1 MGLMRSLQSGVAG
14 LRNHQLYMDVIG
26 NNVANVNTVGFKTG
40 RVTFNEMFAQTIRG
54 ASQPVNGQGGTNPL
68 QVGLGMTVGTIDT
81 LFSPGSLETTGQGTD
96 LAIQGDGFFVLG
108 DGSSRFYSRAGV
120 FQFNADGALTMPAN
134 GLNVQGFMANDKG
147 EIEAGTAITDIVLP
161 ANQKIAA
168 QATTAIDFIGNLNAG
183 LEPVGTIL
191 DASPLYGIEEA
202 GDNSDIK
209 GLYVSG
215 SVNSTI
221 TGIENGN
228 TKVDISDGL
237 GNTQTYTYVD
247 ADATVGNGAFHS
259 LDDLVAEINTDFSAS
274 FSATLNGNG
283 QIVLTDLTG
292 AANTLTVD
300 SNDGIL
306 SQALSGLNGDVN
318 AAPLTSEEFSHVARA
333 DDTLVSLRDETGV
346 SLGIVATDIITLDGQ
361 VGGTSISQGTLT
373 VTGTTTYADFANQVK
388 ADLGITNNDGVEIN
402 AEDGALKI
410 TGDGGKAYELKNLN
424 IVATDSTGTTSRTAF
439 DAVFDSSP
447 KNYNE
452 SQVAKDVEQSAT
464 ATVYDSLGNDFDLTM
479 IFTKDAQQANRWTWR
494 VQLPDGYTVNAGD
507 AGSIE
512 FDSNG
517 SLKRFDFD
525 DGSAA
530 LQFTTSNNSSTLS
543 VALDPGEAGAFSGL
557 TQLSGL
563 NANTVILNQDGYNMG
578 VLDRITIDNEGK
590 INGAFSNGIIQ
601 TLGQLLVANFNNP
614 SGLLRSQGSLFENSG
629 NSGDPQ
635 FTTAGAGF
643 SSVVISG
650 ALEQSNVD
658 LAEEFTKMIV
668 AQRGFQANAR
678 TITVSDEMLSEVT
691 NLKR

>member
-14 LRNHQLYMDVIG
+14 LRNHQLFMDVIG
-26 NNVANVNTVGFKTG
+26 NNIANVNTVGFKTG
-40 RVTFNEMFAQTIRG
+40 RVTFGEMFAQTIRG
-54 ASQPVNGQGGTNPL
+54 ATQPVANQGGTNPV
-68 QVGLGMTVGTIDT
+68 QVGLGMSVGTIDT

-108 DGSSRFYSRAGV
+108 DGSKRFYSRAGV

-134 GLNVQGFMANDKG
+134 GLNVQGFMADENG
-147 EIEAGTAITDIVLP
+147 EIPAGTSITDIVLP

-168 QATTAIDFIGNLNAG
+168 HATSTIDFTGNLNAG
-183 LEPVGTIL
+183 LQPVGTIL
-191 DASPLYGIEEA
+191 NTAALYGIEEA
-202 GDNSDIK
+202 GDNTDMN
-209 GLYVSG
+209 GLYVGG
-215 SVNSTI
+215 SVSNSI
-221 TGIENGN
+221 TGIRDGITTVE
-228 TKVDISDGL
+228 ISDGL
-237 GNTQTYTYVD
+237 GNSQTYLYID
-247 ADATVGNGAFHS
+247 ADTSVGNGAFHS
-259 LDDLVAEINTDFSAS
+259 LDDLIAEINSDFGGS
-274 FSATLNGNG
+274 FSAALNGNG
-283 QIVLTDLTG
+283 QIALTDLSG

-300 SNDGIL
+300 SNDVVL
-306 SQALSGLNGDVN
+306 KQALASLNGDVN
-318 AAPLTSEEFSHVARA
+318 AGTLTSEEFSHVARA
-333 DDTLVSLRDETGV
+333 DDTLVNLRDENGV
-346 SLGIVATDIITLDGQ
+346 SLGITATDIITLDGQ
-361 VGGTSISQGTLT
+361 VGGTSIPQGTLS
-373 VTGTTTYADFANQVK
+373 VTGTTTYADFANQINTE
-388 ADLGITNNDGVEIN
+388 LGITNNTGVEIN
-402 AEDGALKI
+402 ATDGALKI
-410 TGDGGKAYELKNLN
+410 YGDGGKAYELKNLN
-424 IVATDSTGTTSRTAF
+424 FLATDSSGTVSRTAF
-439 DAVFDSSP
+439 NAVFDSSP
-447 KNYNE
+447 GNFTE
-452 SQVAKDVEQSAT
+452 SQEAKDVEQSAT

-479 IFTKDAQQANRWTWR
+479 IFTKDSQQANRWTWR

-530 LQFTTSNNSSTLS
+530 LQFSTDTNSSTLS
-543 VALDPGEAGAFSGL
+543 VELNPGEAGAFAGL

-563 NANTVILNQDGYNMG
+563 NANTVILNQDGYSMG
-578 VLDRITIDNEGK
+578 VLDRITIDNEGQ

-601 TLGQLLVANFNNP
+601 TLGQLLIANFNNP

>member
-14 LRNHQLYMDVIG
+14 LRNHQLFMDVIG

-40 RVTFNEMFAQTIRG
+40 RVTFSEMFAQTIRG

-68 QVGLGMTVGTIDT
+68 QVGLGMSVGTIDT

-134 GLNVQGFMANDKG
+134 GLNVQGFMADEKG
-147 EIEAGTAITDIVLP
+147 EIAAGTAITDIVLP

-168 QATTAIDFIGNLNAG
+168 QATTTIDFIGNLNAG
-183 LEPVGTIL
+183 LEPIGTIL
-191 DASPLYGIEEA
+191 NTAGLYGVEEA
-202 GDNSDIK
+202 GDNSDIS
-209 GLYVSG
+209 GLYVG
-215 SVNSTI
+215 GGVNDKI
-221 TGIENGN
+221 TGIRDGITTVE
-228 TKVDISDGL
+228 ISDGI
-237 GNTQTYTYVD
+237 GNSQTYTYVD
-247 ADATVGNGAFHS
+247 TDTSIGNGTFHS
-259 LDDLVAEINTDFSAS
+259 LDDLVAEINSDFSAS
-274 FSATLNGNG
+274 FSAAINGNG
-283 QIVLTDLTG
+283 QILLTDLTG

-300 SNDGIL
+300 SNDVVL
-306 SQALSGLNGDVN
+306 KQALLSLNGDVN

-333 DDTLVSLRDETGV
+333 DDTLVNLRDETGT

-361 VGGTSISQGTLT
+361 VGGTSISSGTLT
-373 VTGTTTYADFANQVK
+373 VTGTTTYADFAK
-388 ADLGITNNDGVEIN
+388 EIKTDLGITNSLGVEIN
-402 AEDGALKI
+402 ADDGALI
-410 TGDGGKAYELKNLN
+410 INADGGKTYELKNLN
-424 IVATDSTGTTSRTAF
+424 FAATDSTGTTSRTAF

-447 KNYNE
+447 GNYSE
-452 SQVAKDVEQSAT
+452 SQEAKDVEQSAT

-479 IFTKDAQQANRWTWR
+479 IFTKDAQQANRWNWR

-507 AGSIE
+507 TGSLE
-512 FDSNG
+512 FNSNG

-530 LQFTTSNNSSTLS
+530 LQFSTGNNSSTLS
-543 VALDPGEAGAFSGL
+543 LELDPGEAGAFAGL

-563 NANTVILNQDGYNMG
+563 NANTIILNQDGYSMG
-578 VLDRITIDNEGK
+578 VLDRITIDQEGR

-601 TLGQLLVANFNNP
+601 TLGQLLIANFNNP
-614 SGLLRSQGSLFENSG
+614 SGLLRSQGSLFEKSG